1 MNFILL
7 LQYTYSEIKYLFL
20 LFLLTKKGYAIIIIS
35 VTANG
40 EVAQLARA
48 FGSYPKGHVFESH
61 LRYQQKRTVYKNS
74 SFFMYFNKNNGKGR
88 KKFFINKNC
97 NFMK

>member
-1 MNFILL
+1 M
-7 LQYTYSEIKYLFL
+7 QYSEIKYLFL

-48 FGSYPKGHVFESH
+48 RGSYPRCRGFESPS
-61 LRYQQKRTVYKNS
+61 RYLT
-74 SFFMYFNKNNGKGR
+74 KGL
-88 KKFFINKNC
+88 KIQFYWVFGL
-97 NFMK
+97 FLL

>member
-1 MNFILL
+1 MWFCNP
-7 LQYTYSEIKYLFL
+7 
-20 LFLLTKKGYAIIIIS
+20 IIIFYLSIDKNKKNVYNNNRS
-35 VTANG
+35 KYG

>member
-1 MNFILL
+1 MYIGV
-7 LQYTYSEIKYLFL
+7 YLFL

-61 LRYQQKRTVYKNS
+61 LRYQDIAKWLKIRHFKGFEIPY
-74 SFFMYFNKNNGKGR
+74 FFHSR
-88 KKFFINKNC
+88 LIPDSV
-97 NFMK
+97 

>member
-1 MNFILL
+1 M
-7 LQYTYSEIKYLFL
+7 
-20 LFLLTKKGYAIIIIS
+20 LTKGVSVGIIIEHCSSAQTIC
-35 VTANG
+35 G
-40 EVAQLARA
+40 GIAQLARA

>member
-1 MNFILL
+1 M
-7 LQYTYSEIKYLFL
+7 QYSDINYLFL

-61 LRYQQKRTVYKNS
+61 LRYQEKTVDIHLL
-74 SFFMYFNKNNGKGR
+74 FFVVLLLF
-88 KKFFINKNC
+88 
-97 NFMK
+97 